1 MKAGV
6 PGTPFAFE
14 KSRAARPLYG
24 GKKGKNVGRYIVKRI
39 LTTIPVLIGVML
51 VIFIML
57 SVIPGDPVTV
67 MMKEHVKP
75 ELIEK
80 LKESKGLDDPALVRF
95 FRYLWDALHGDLGVS
110 YKLNR
115 NVTDLIMDA
124 FPHTVKLTVF
134 AALVAWAIGIPAGI
148 FSAIKKNTI
157 IDRLFMSGSLIG
169 VSMPVFWAALLL
181 QYIFAF
187 KLGWVPVS
195 GYRTLSHMILPAIV
209 LGWSSAGTIARLTR
223 SNLLEI
229 MRNDYI
235 RTARAKGLRERAVVV
250 KHALKNAMLPV
261 VTVMAIQVA
270 SLLSGAV
277 ITETIFGIPGVGRL
291 AVDAI
296 GNRDMPLL
304 QGTVLFT
311 TVLIILGNLVA
322 DLLYSVLDPKIRV
335 E

>member
-1 MKAGV
+1 
-6 PGTPFAFE
+6 
-14 KSRAARPLYG
+14 
-24 GKKGKNVGRYIVKRI
+24 
-39 LTTIPVLIGVML
+39 
-51 VIFIML
+51 
-57 SVIPGDPVTV
+57 
-67 MMKEHVKP
+67 
-75 ELIEK
+75 
-80 LKESKGLDDPALVRF
+80 
-95 FRYLWDALHGDLGVS
+95 
-110 YKLNR
+110 
-115 NVTDLIMDA
+115 
-124 FPHTVKLTVF
+124 
-134 AALVAWAIGIPAGI
+134 
-148 FSAIKKNTI
+148 
-157 IDRLFMSGSLIG
+157 
-169 VSMPVFWAALLL
+169 
-181 QYIFAF
+181 
-187 KLGWVPVS
+187 
-195 GYRTLSHMILPAIV
+195 MILPAIV

>member
-1 MKAGV
+1 M
-6 PGTPFAFE
+6 
-14 KSRAARPLYG
+14 
-24 GKKGKNVGRYIVKRI
+24 GRYIVKRI

-115 NVTDLIMDA
+115 NVTDLIVDA
-124 FPHTVKLTVF
+124 FPHTVKLTIF
-134 AALVAWAIGIPAGI
+134 AALVAWVIGIPAGI

-235 RTARAKGLRERAVVV
+235 RTARAKGLRERAVVI

>member
-1 MKAGV
+1 M
-6 PGTPFAFE
+6 
-14 KSRAARPLYG
+14 
-24 GKKGKNVGRYIVKRI
+24 GRYIVKRI

-277 ITETIFGIPGVGRL
+277 ITDTIFGIPGVGRL

>member
-1 MKAGV
+1 
-6 PGTPFAFE
+6 
-14 KSRAARPLYG
+14 
-24 GKKGKNVGRYIVKRI
+24 
-39 LTTIPVLIGVML
+39 
-51 VIFIML
+51 
-57 SVIPGDPVTV
+57 
-67 MMKEHVKP
+67 
-75 ELIEK
+75 
-80 LKESKGLDDPALVRF
+80 
-95 FRYLWDALHGDLGVS
+95 
-110 YKLNR
+110 
-115 NVTDLIMDA
+115 
-124 FPHTVKLTVF
+124 
-134 AALVAWAIGIPAGI
+134 
-148 FSAIKKNTI
+148 
-157 IDRLFMSGSLIG
+157 MSGSLIG

>member
-1 MKAGV
+1 M
-6 PGTPFAFE
+6 
-14 KSRAARPLYG
+14 
-24 GKKGKNVGRYIVKRI
+24 GRYIVKRI
-39 LTTIPVLIGVML
+39 LTTIPVLVGVML

-80 LKESKGLDDPALVRF
+80 LKESKGVDDPALVRF

>member
-1 MKAGV
+1 M
-6 PGTPFAFE
+6 
-14 KSRAARPLYG
+14 
-24 GKKGKNVGRYIVKRI
+24 GRYIVKRI

-115 NVTDLIMDA
+115 NVTDLIVDA
-124 FPHTVKLTVF
+124 FPHTVKLTIF
-134 AALVAWAIGIPAGI
+134 AALVAWVIGIPAGI

-195 GYRTLSHMILPAIV
+195 GYRTLSHMILPATV

>member
-1 MKAGV
+1 M
-6 PGTPFAFE
+6 
-14 KSRAARPLYG
+14 
-24 GKKGKNVGRYIVKRI
+24 GRYIVKRI

-124 FPHTVKLTVF
+124 FPHTVKLTIF
-134 AALVAWAIGIPAGI
+134 AALVAWVIGIPAGI

-270 SLLSGAV
+270 GLLSGAV

>member
-1 MKAGV
+1 
-6 PGTPFAFE
+6 
-14 KSRAARPLYG
+14 
-24 GKKGKNVGRYIVKRI
+24 
-39 LTTIPVLIGVML
+39 ML

-134 AALVAWAIGIPAGI
+134 AALVAWVIGIPAGI

>member
-1 MKAGV
+1 
-6 PGTPFAFE
+6 
-14 KSRAARPLYG
+14 
-24 GKKGKNVGRYIVKRI
+24 
-39 LTTIPVLIGVML
+39 
-51 VIFIML
+51 
-57 SVIPGDPVTV
+57 
-67 MMKEHVKP
+67 
-75 ELIEK
+75 
-80 LKESKGLDDPALVRF
+80 
-95 FRYLWDALHGDLGVS
+95 
-110 YKLNR
+110 
-115 NVTDLIMDA
+115 
-124 FPHTVKLTVF
+124 
-134 AALVAWAIGIPAGI
+134 
-148 FSAIKKNTI
+148 
-157 IDRLFMSGSLIG
+157 
-169 VSMPVFWAALLL
+169 
-181 QYIFAF
+181 
-187 KLGWVPVS
+187 
-195 GYRTLSHMILPAIV
+195 MILPAIV

-250 KHALKNAMLPV
+250 EHALKNAMLPV

-270 SLLSGAV
+270 GLLSGAV

>member
-1 MKAGV
+1 M
-6 PGTPFAFE
+6 
-14 KSRAARPLYG
+14 
-24 GKKGKNVGRYIVKRI
+24 GRYIVKRI
-39 LTTIPVLIGVML
+39 LTTIPVLVGVML

-57 SVIPGDPVTV
+57 SVIPGDRVTV

>member
-1 MKAGV
+1 M
-6 PGTPFAFE
+6 
-14 KSRAARPLYG
+14 
-24 GKKGKNVGRYIVKRI
+24 GRYIVKRI